1 MDVEIGFE
9 FGVGLSM
16 QSWHNGNARRNSIL
30 GLVVFVVCKSTKSA
44 LEAQSSDGA
53 WSPLS
58 RQPVG
63 ESLPVNQPPGGLQ
76 WPIRH
81 STRECLAENRSCWIP
96 VCRLLLRARP

>member
-9 FGVGLSM
+9 FGVGLSVCLC
-16 QSWHNGNARRNSIL
+16 SLDLRLIL
-30 GLVVFVVCKSTKSA
+30 AQWQRVQGQYLGAGCICSLQVYKSA

-63 ESLPVNQPPGGLQ
+63 ESLPVNQPPGGL
-76 WPIRH
+76 
-81 STRECLAENRSCWIP
+81 
-96 VCRLLLRARP
+96 